1 VRDWTLRQTAHAGFS
16 SYTYG
21 GIRNGILHAATET
34 AQQRLPSDLTHTHT
48 RRERESQWCPAVAK
62 VYLYYTLVELDLI
75 NHSIFFRTLHH
86 TSIEIRQTETEK
98 KSIYIQLIIW
108 ISA

>member
-1 VRDWTLRQTAHAGFS
+1 MRDWTLRQTAHAGFS

-48 RRERESQWCPAVAK
+48 RREREPVVPGRSKSVSI
-62 VYLYYTLVELDLI
+62 LYTRRARS
-75 NHSIFFRTLHH
+75 N
-86 TSIEIRQTETEK
+86 
-98 KSIYIQLIIW
+98 
-108 ISA
+108 